1 MPPAAISRET
11 FSRVLFDLG
20 IPYEALD
27 VADVAWLPPAKAWLR
42 DKFCPQLRR
51 YLKRKGLLDYVPEA
65 NDCDDF
71 ADEGVRLAKRMHAR
85 MVRLGKAPRGTAF
98 AVGRFWYRSARQGA
112 HAIIVAL
119 VRIAETTFE
128 LVFIEP
134 QTQRLVELTRSEIN
148 SCFRAS
154 F

>member
-1 MPPAAISRET
+1 MQPATISPET

-27 VADVAWLPPAKAWLR
+27 VADANWLPPAKAWLR
-42 DKFCPQLRR
+42 DTFCPKLRR
-51 YLKRKGLLDYVPEA
+51 YLERKALLEYVSES

-71 ADEGVRLAKRMHAR
+71 SDEGVRLAKRMHNR
-85 MVRLGKAPRGTAF
+85 MVRLGKAPKGTAL
-98 AVGRFWYRSARQGA
+98 AVGKFWYRSARQGA
-112 HAIIVAL
+112 HAIFVAL
-119 VRIAETTFE
+119 VRIAETAFE

-134 QTQRLVELTRSEIN
+134 QTQRLVELTRSEIH
-148 SCFRAS
+148 SCFRAT